1 MTSPA
6 ALLRLQSFIGGRFI
20 AARPAGAPRTIPD
33 RNPSDP
39 EDVIAEAPAGDPAD
53 AAAAVAAG
61 VGALAAW
68 RGATGPA
75 RGEHLYRWAG
85 AIAARQEEIAQ
96 AMTREVGKP
105 IAEARGEAARCVAIL
120 RYYAGEAVR
129 DVGEVIPAQAPGAL
143 QFTLRQ
149 PLGVVALI
157 TPWNFPAAIPL
168 WKAAPALAFGNTVV
182 LKPSE
187 DAPHVATLLAET
199 AAAAGLPAG
208 VFNVLLGDGPGAGEP
223 LLREPAVAAVSFTGS
238 AAVGA
243 RVAAAAAARNLRYQ
257 TEMGGKNVAIVL
269 ADADLDLAAA
279 LTAGGA
285 MRFAGQKCTA
295 TSRVVV
301 ARRVAAPFFARLR
314 AQVEK
319 LPLGPVTDPS
329 AAVGPLIR
337 ERSRRFVA
345 EAVAAACGG
354 GEGDAGDGGGHA
366 GSGGRHGARI
376 VCGGPQP
383 PADPRFARGWFFTP
397 TVLAEVPEDATVAR
411 EELFGPV
418 LAAFEAADL
427 DEAIAIANRT
437 PYGLSATLFTR
448 DLASAL
454 TYVQRIEAGLVRV
467 NGDTTG
473 VDPHAPFGGV
483 KGSSSGSREQ
493 GRAAREFFTE
503 IKTVQVHPA

>member
-1 MTSPA
+1 MTPPHPA
-6 ALLRLQSFIGGRFI
+6 SSAGAAAGVRRLQSFIGGRFTDS
-20 AARPAGAPRTIPD
+20 RGERYLPD
-33 RNPSDP
+33 LNPSDP
-39 EDVIAEAPAGDPAD
+39 EDVIAAAPAGDAAD
-53 AAAAVAAG
+53 AAAAAAAADD
-61 VGALAAW
+61 ALPPW
-68 RGATGPA
+68 RAATGPA
-75 RGEHLYRWAG
+75 RGEHLHRWAAAVG
-85 AIAARQEEIAQ
+85 ARQEEIAQ
-96 AMTREVGKP
+96 AMAREVGKP

-129 DVGEVIPAQAPGAL
+129 EIGEVIPAQAPGAL

-187 DAPHVATLLAET
+187 EAPHVSTLLAET
-199 AAAAGLPAG
+199 AAAAALPAG
-208 VFNVLLGDGPGAGEP
+208 VFNVVLGDGPGAGEP
-223 LLREPAVAAVSFTGS
+223 LLREPGVAAVSFTGS

-257 TEMGGKNVAIVL
+257 IEMGGKNVAIVM

-285 MRFAGQKCTA
+285 MRYAGQKCTA

-301 ARRVAAPFFARLR
+301 ARQVAEPFFDRLR
-314 AQVEK
+314 AQVEA
-319 LPLGPVTDPS
+319 LPLGPVTDPK

-337 ERSRRFVA
+337 ERSRHVVA
-345 EAVAAACGG
+345 AAVAAVTGAGG
-354 GEGDAGDGGGHA
+354 AAGA
-366 GSGGRHGARI
+366 ARART
-376 VCGGPQP
+376 VCGGTAP

-397 TVLAEVPEDATVAR
+397 TVLAEVPEDAAVAR
-411 EELFGPV
+411 DELFGPV
-418 LAAFEAADL
+418 LAAFTADDL
-427 DEAIAIANRT
+427 EQAIAIANRT
-437 PYGLSATLFTR
+437 PYGLSASLFTR
-448 DLASAL
+448 DLGSAL
-454 TYVQRIEAGLVRV
+454 GFVQRIEAGLVRV

-473 VDPHAPFGGV
+473 VDPHAPFGGL

-503 IKTVQVHPA
+503 IKTVQMHPS

>member
-1 MTSPA
+1 MTSHA
-6 ALLRLQSFIGGRFI
+6 ALRLQNFIDGRFI
-20 AARPAGAPRTIPD
+20 AAGPAGAPRTIPD

-39 EDVIAEAPAGDPAD
+39 KDLIAEAPAGDAAD
-53 AAAAVAAG
+53 TVAAVAASA
-61 VGALAAW
+61 GALPAW

-75 RGEHLYRWAG
+75 RGEHLHRWA
-85 AIAARQEEIAQ
+85 AVVAARQEEIAQ

-129 DVGEVIPAQAPGAL
+129 DVGEVIPAQAAGAL

-199 AAAAGLPAG
+199 AAAAALPAG

-243 RVAAAAAARNLRYQ
+243 RVAAAAASRGLRYQ

-301 ARRVAAPFFARLR
+301 ARQVAEPFFARLR

-345 EAVAAACGG
+345 EAVAAALSGG
-354 GEGDAGDGGGHA
+354 GG
-366 GSGGRHGARI
+366 GARI
-376 VCGGPQP
+376 VCGGPAP

-397 TVLAEVPEDATVAR
+397 TVLADVPEDSTVAR

-493 GRAAREFFTE
+493 GRAARDFFTE

>member
-1 MTSPA
+1 MTPHPS
-6 ALLRLQSFIGGRFI
+6 LRLRSFVGGRFL
-20 AARPAGAPRTIPD
+20 PASASRTIPD

-39 EDVIAEAPAGDPAD
+39 DDLIAEAPAGDAAD

-61 VGALAAW
+61 VEALPAW

-75 RGEHLYRWAG
+75 RGEHLHRWAA
-85 AIAARQEEIAQ
+85 AIAARQEELAQ
-96 AMTREVGKP
+96 AMAREVGKP
-105 IAEARGEAARCVAIL
+105 IAEARGEAARCVVIL
-120 RYYAGEAVR
+120 RYHAGEAVR

-223 LLREPAVAAVSFTGS
+223 LLREAAVAAVSFTGS

-285 MRFAGQKCTA
+285 MRYAGQKCTA

-301 ARRVAAPFFARLR
+301 ARQVVEPFFARLR

-319 LPLGPVTDPS
+319 LPLGPVTDPA

-345 EAVAAACGG
+345 EAVAAALDGGDPGGDPGG
-354 GEGDAGDGGGHA
+354 GRDGG
-366 GSGGRHGARI
+366 RLRARV
-376 VCGGPQP
+376 VCGGPAP

-397 TVLAEVPEDATVAR
+397 TVLAEVPEDAAVAR
-411 EELFGPV
+411 DELFGPV

>member
-1 MTSPA
+1 MTPPA
-6 ALLRLQSFIGGRFI
+6 PLRLQSFVDGRFT
-20 AARPAGAPRTIPD
+20 PAGAPGTIPD

-39 EDVIAEAPAGDPAD
+39 DDVIAEAPAGDAAD

-61 VGALAAW
+61 AGALAAW

-75 RGEHLYRWAG
+75 RGEHLHRWAA

-129 DVGEVIPAQAPGAL
+129 DVGEVIPAQAAGAL

-208 VFNVLLGDGPGAGEP
+208 VFNVLLGDGPGAAEP

-269 ADADLDLAAA
+269 ADADLGLAAA

-301 ARRVAAPFFARLR
+301 ARQVAEPFFARLR
-314 AQVEK
+314 EEVEK
-319 LPLGPVTDPS
+319 LPLGPVTDPA

-345 EAVAAACGG
+345 AAVAAA
-354 GEGDAGDGGGHA
+354 GGHA
-366 GSGGRHGARI
+366 RV
-376 VCGGPQP
+376 VCGGTAP

-397 TVLAEVPEDATVAR
+397 TVLAEVPEDAAVAR

-418 LAAFEAADL
+418 LAAFAAADL

-503 IKTVQVHPA
+503 IKTVQIHPA